1 MCEEKKGPLHGLTV
15 VDLTRVLSGP
25 FGMSWIGDMGATIIK
40 VENPIGGDATRNDR
54 PFINGTSNYFAT
66 INRNKKCVTL
76 NLKDPKGK
84 EMFLELVKQADVVTE
99 NFRPGTMEKL
109 GLGYE
114 ELSKVNEK
122 IILASISGYG
132 QTGPY
137 AQRPGYDAVSQAM
150 GGIMSLTGFPGNP
163 PTKCGTSIGDVA
175 AGMNMV
181 IGILAALYRVKTTG
195 KGERLEV
202 SLVDSVLSLIT
213 QDYIEYAHSK
223 KLPVLLGNNYSL
235 WCPYGTYKAKDR
247 YYTIAVGTQ
256 DQWRKF
262 CTVILGRPELGD
274 DPKFESQGARVE
286 HRAEVDALV
295 NGWAENLTAQEA
307 VKQLNEASVP
317 AALLYNFADI
327 ENDENFTVHR
337 QMIKHME
344 HPIIGDIP
352 YINMPIRFQESGLVE
367 PKAAGS
373 LGQFNEEVYGQYL
386 GLSKEELDELK
397 ANGTI

>member
-1 MCEEKKGPLHGLTV
+1 MCETKKGPLQGLTI

-25 FGMSWIGDMGATIIK
+25 YGMSWMGDMGATIIK

-114 ELSKVNEK
+114 ELCKVNEK

-137 AQRPGYDAVSQAM
+137 AHRPGYDAVSQAM

-181 IGILAALYRVKTTG
+181 IGILAALYRVQTTG

-202 SLVDSVLSLIT
+202 ALVDSVLSLIT

-256 DQWRKF
+256 EQWRKL
-262 CTVILGRPELGD
+262 CTAILGQPELGD
-274 DPKFESQGARVE
+274 DPRYESQAARVE
-286 HRAEVDALV
+286 HRAEVDALI
-295 NGWAENLTAQEA
+295 NAWAENLTAKEA
-307 VKQLNEASVP
+307 VEQLNQASVP
-317 AALLYNFADI
+317 SALLYNFADI
-327 ENDENFTVHR
+327 EADENFTVHR

-367 PKAAGS
+367 PTAAGS
-373 LGQFNEEVYGQYL
+373 LGQFNEEVYGEWR
-386 GLSKEELDELK
+386 LS
-397 ANGTI
+397 NGTTQEAHISM

>member
-1 MCEEKKGPLHGLTV
+1 MSETKKGPLHGLTI

-25 FGMSWIGDMGATIIK
+25 YGMVWMSDMGATIIK

-54 PFINGTSNYFAT
+54 PIINGSSNYFAT
-66 INRNKKCVTL
+66 MNRNKKCVTL

-84 EMFLELVKQADVVTE
+84 EMFLELVKQADVVAE

-114 ELSKVNEK
+114 ELRKVNEK

-137 AQRPGYDAVSQAM
+137 AHRPGYDAVSQAM
-150 GGIMSLTGFPGNP
+150 GGIMYLTGFPENP
-163 PTKCGTSIGDVA
+163 PTKCGTSIGDVT

-202 SLVDSVLSLIT
+202 ALVDSVLALIA
-213 QDYIEYAHSK
+213 QDYIDYGQSK
-223 KLPVLLGNNYSL
+223 QLPVLLGNNYSL

-247 YYTIAVGTQ
+247 YYAIAVGTQ
-256 DQWRKF
+256 EQWRHF
-262 CTVILGRPELGD
+262 CTRILGRPELGD
-274 DPKFESQGARVE
+274 DPMFESQAARVE

-295 NGWAENLTAQEA
+295 NGWAENLTAKEA
-307 VKQLNEASVP
+307 VDRLNEASVP

-327 ENDENFTVHR
+327 EADENFTVHR

-352 YINMPIRFQESGLVE
+352 YINIPIRFQEAGLVE

-373 LGQFNEEVYGQYL
+373 LGQFNEEIYGQYL
-386 GLSKEELDELK
+386 GLGKEELEELK
-397 ANGTI
+397 SNGTI